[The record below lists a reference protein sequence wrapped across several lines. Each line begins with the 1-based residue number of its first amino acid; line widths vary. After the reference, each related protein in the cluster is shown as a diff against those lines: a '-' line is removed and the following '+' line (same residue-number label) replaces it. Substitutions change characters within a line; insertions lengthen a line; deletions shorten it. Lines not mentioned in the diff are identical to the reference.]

1 MNYNQLIKIIQSTAD
16 LRKQTMFDQTKF
28 QTMDYFE
35 GAEICN
41 QMKDAHLNI
50 QQEKTNLAN
59 NQRAHQAEKDKLNV
73 KIKEIDARIRE
84 HELLKQGH
92 QTGLEDQKNELAN
105 IVKDM
110 NAQQVKK
117 INQILENNS
126 PNTLI

>member
-1 MNYNQLIKIIQSTAD
+1 
-16 LRKQTMFDQTKF
+16 
-28 QTMDYFE
+28 
-35 GAEICN
+35 
-41 QMKDAHLNI
+41 
-50 QQEKTNLAN
+50 
-59 NQRAHQAEKDKLNV
+59 
-73 KIKEIDARIRE
+73 
-84 HELLKQGH
+84 LKQGH